1 MISDR
6 EPDGKRKWIDNDKQY
21 RKREFEKRIKNYH
34 KMIERDCYGC
44 KKNKV

>member
-1 MISDR
+1 MISDK
-6 EPDGKRKWIDNDKQY
+6 DQNGHRKWLESDKQY
-21 RKREFEKRIKNYH
+21 RKRECEKNLERYH